1 MNNYV
6 ILKGKNDR
14 LVIYL
19 NNEIEFSELQDSLAS
34 KIKEAKGFIGNG
46 HLAIEFAN
54 RTLTEIEE
62 DMLIEIIKKNSDLK
76 ISYVFS
82 NGVEGEEKKIK
93 FIKSPTQEGVT
104 KFHRGTLRSG
114 AKLEYDGNIVILG
127 DVNPGAIVK
136 ANGNVIVLGFLNGTV
151 YAGQNGNS
159 DAFIGAVYMNPVQ
172 MIIGHYVAQPLQKEI
187 LETNK
192 VKRKDNFEIAFL
204 RDKEIVI
211 ETFNGKIQ

>member
-1 MNNYV
+1 MSNYV
-6 ILKGKNDR
+6 ILKGKSDR

-19 NNEIEFSELQDSLAS
+19 NNEVEFSVLKDILVS
-34 KIKEAKGFIGNG
+34 KIKEAKNFIGNG
-46 HLAIEFAN
+46 HLAIEFSN
-54 RTLTEIEE
+54 RILTENEE
-62 DMLIEIIKKNSDLK
+62 DILLEVIKNNSDLK

-93 FIKSPTQEGVT
+93 FIKSPTQEGFT

-151 YAGQNGNS
+151 YAGQNGNL
-159 DAFIGAVYMNPVQ
+159 DAFIGAIYMNPVQ
-172 MIIGHYVAQPLQKEI
+172 MIIGNCVAQPLQKEI

-211 ETFNGKIQ
+211 ETFTGKL